1 MGKKDINILIADDEK
16 DILDLIEYN
25 LSKEGYN
32 VYTANDGQEVLDKVD
47 KVKPSLILLDIMM
60 PKLNGIDVCYE
71 LRQNKKYKDT
81 IIAFLT
87 ARDEDFSQISAF
99 ESGGDDFISK
109 PIKPRVLISRIK
121 ALLKRSHNFM
131 TDSDDPTV
139 EIKDIVINTE
149 KITVKKNDKKI
160 DLVKKEYE
168 LLALLASKPG
178 KVFTRQEILNQ
189 LWGTDVIV
197 GNRTIDVH
205 IRKLR
210 DKIGEGYIT
219 TIKGIGYKAEE

>member
-1 MGKKDINILIADDEK
+1 MEKKDIKILIADDEK

-25 LSKEGYN
+25 LKKEGYN
-32 VYTANDGQEVLDKVD
+32 VYTASDGDKALEKAESIEPD
-47 KVKPSLILLDIMM
+47 LILLDIMM
-60 PKLNGIDVCYE
+60 PKMNGIDVCYE

-109 PIKPRVLISRIK
+109 PIKPRVLLSRIK
-121 ALLKRSHNFM
+121 ALLKRSFA
-131 TDSDDPTV
+131 SDKKNDDTI
-139 EIKDIVINTE
+139 IKLGNISINTE
-149 KITVKKNDKKI
+149 KISVKKNDEKI

-168 LLALLASKPG
+168 LLTLLASKPG

-189 LWGTDVIV
+189 LWGTEVIV

-210 DKIGEGYIT
+210 DKIGNGYIT
-219 TIKGIGYKAEE
+219 TIKGIGYKVED

>member
-1 MGKKDINILIADDEK
+1 MKNKDIKILVADDEK
-16 DILDLIEYN
+16 DILDMIKYN
-25 LSKEGYN
+25 LEKEGYK
-32 VYTANDGQEVLDKVD
+32 VYTASDGQEVLDTASNTEPDLV
-47 KVKPSLILLDIMM
+47 LLDIMM
-60 PKLNGIDVCYE
+60 PKMNGIDVCYE

-109 PIKPRVLISRIK
+109 PIKPRVLLSRIK
-121 ALLKRSHNFM
+121 ALLKRSFA
-131 TDSDDPTV
+131 SDKKNDDTI
-139 EIKDIVINTE
+139 IKLGNISINTE
-149 KITVKKNDKKI
+149 KISVKKNDEKI

-168 LLALLASKPG
+168 LLTLLASKPG

-189 LWGTDVIV
+189 LWGTEVIV

-210 DKIGEGYIT
+210 DKIGDGYIT
-219 TIKGIGYKAEE
+219 TIKGIGYKVED